1 VYKSI
6 QGGARFFTCGS
17 TRVASGIKTTMVR
30 ILEEYLAGEAT
41 AVWAKIQKERWA
53 VDVFN

>member
-1 VYKSI
+1 
-6 QGGARFFTCGS
+6 
-17 TRVASGIKTTMVR
+17 MVR